1 MSRGESSLT
10 VRVNF
15 TQKEKKK
22 KKSKM
27 PYKGIS
33 VMRQATSTNVS
44 NLIKGEGN

>member
-1 MSRGESSLT
+1 MRRGESSLT

-15 TQKEKKK
+15 TQKEKK

>member
-1 MSRGESSLT
+1 MRGGESSLT

-15 TQKEKKK
+15 TQKEKKQ
-22 KKSKM
+22 SKM
-27 PYKGIS
+27 PYKAIR